1 MFSWNVELVR
11 IRATEFE
18 KDQNMTEK
26 LNDCKAAEKDA
37 RNIGTENAAEII
49 KQDFAEDEAN

>member
-1 MFSWNVELVR
+1 
-11 IRATEFE
+11 
-18 KDQNMTEK
+18 MTEK
-26 LNDCKAAEKDA
+26 LNDCKAAKRDV